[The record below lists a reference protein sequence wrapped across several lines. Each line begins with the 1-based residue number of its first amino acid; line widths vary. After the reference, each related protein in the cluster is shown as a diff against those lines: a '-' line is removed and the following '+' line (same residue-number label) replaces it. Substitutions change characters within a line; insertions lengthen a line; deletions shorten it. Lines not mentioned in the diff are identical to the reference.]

1 MPEFANSH
9 HREHREHRD
18 LVVEKEKLNELTGTI
33 IGAAIRVHRELG
45 PGLLES
51 TYEACLSYELGE
63 AGLVVERQ
71 VTLPV
76 RYRGVNL
83 DCGYRIDLLVEK
95 AVIVELKA
103 LDRIEPIHE
112 AQLLSYLKLSGCNVG
127 LLINFNVK
135 ILRNGIRRMI
145 HGIDLAAGAEV
156 QV

>member
-9 HREHREHRD
+9 HREHRD